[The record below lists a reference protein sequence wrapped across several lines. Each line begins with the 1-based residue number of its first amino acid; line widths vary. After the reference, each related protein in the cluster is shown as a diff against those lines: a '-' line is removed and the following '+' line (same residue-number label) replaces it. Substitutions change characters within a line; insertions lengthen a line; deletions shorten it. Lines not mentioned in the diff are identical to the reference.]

1 MGERGC
7 MQTGW
12 WDPWTGT
19 VIGHLEGKKVE
30 WITDHMKQHVL
41 YCKSNLLCNHF
52 FGLTTNMW
60 NILYIYWSYVCVC
73 ACNCACMSACK
84 HTCVRARACVRL
96 TIGLTCGGLLLND
109 VVSVWVLGFN
119 ATVHITPGDKH
130 THSLRSHQ
138 YMIDTHTHSFCSHQ
152 PLIDIN
158 TQTSSFE
165 G

>member
-1 MGERGC
+1 MSFIVNLIYYATIFLDLQ
-7 MQTGW
+7 QTCE
-12 WDPWTGT
+12 
-19 VIGHLEGKKVE
+19 IYF
-30 WITDHMKQHVL
+30 I
-41 YCKSNLLCNHF
+41 
-52 FGLTTNMW
+52 
-60 NILYIYWSYVCVC
+60 YIEAMCVFVHAIVH
-73 ACNCACMSACK
+73 ACLHASIHAC
-84 HTCVRARACVRL
+84 ACVRL